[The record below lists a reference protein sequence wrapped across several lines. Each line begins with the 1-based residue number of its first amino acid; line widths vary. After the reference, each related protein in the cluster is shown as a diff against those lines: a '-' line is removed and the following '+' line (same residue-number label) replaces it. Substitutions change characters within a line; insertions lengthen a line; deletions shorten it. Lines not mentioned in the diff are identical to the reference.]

1 MPIPV
6 SLSPALLS
14 FYFPSVTGLRSCP
27 HPHLARGLTFGSVF
41 QCPINKDAFQAV
53 QIWSLPI
60 PLDLPAHPGPQFVF
74 AASEAVRAPCLVYSS
89 RLRCT
94 VCAINHLSL
103 SAKAEMTSWW
113 VLREY
118 LGNRG
123 RAHLVPASTQL
134 LRLVRSST
142 AGVQLC

>member
-1 MPIPV
+1 MPISV

-14 FYFPSVTGLRSCP
+14 FCSPSVTELRSCP
-27 HPHLARGLTFGSVF
+27 HPHLARGLTFESMF

-53 QIWSLPI
+53 HIRTLPI
-60 PLDLPAHPGPQFVF
+60 PLDLPAHLGPQLVL
-74 AASEAVRAPCLVYSS
+74 AASKAVRALCLVYSS

-94 VCAINHLSL
+94 ASAINHLSL
-103 SAKAEMTSWW
+103 SAKAEVTLWW

-118 LGNRG
+118 LENRG
-123 RAHLVPASTQL
+123 RVHLVPASTQL

-142 AGVQLC
+142 AGVQRC